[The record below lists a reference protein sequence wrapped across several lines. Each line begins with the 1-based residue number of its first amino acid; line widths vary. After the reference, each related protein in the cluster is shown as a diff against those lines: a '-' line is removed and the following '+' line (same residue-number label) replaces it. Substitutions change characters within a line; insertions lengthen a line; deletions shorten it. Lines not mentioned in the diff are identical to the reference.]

1 MVEKFSVHITPFD
14 LERTVQVYLP
24 DDWQTSRQK
33 YPVLY
38 MFDGHNLFFDQDAT
52 YGKSWGLK
60 EFLDGWDKKIIL
72 GGVEGNKEG
81 DGRLREYCPY
91 RQRGWLSPDFEGCG
105 QEYMEWL
112 CGELKPLID
121 KKYPTLPGRSNTGIA
136 GSSMGGLMSL
146 WALVHWGDV
155 FGKAGCL
162 SCAFQCCWEPL
173 RAEMEQ
179 YVLRRGARAYLSWGS
194 RESSPETV
202 EFLGAATLESAH
214 ILSERGVKVYP
225 FMQVGG
231 GHCEADWERQLPRM
245 MNWLFEK

>member
-72 GGVEGNKEG
+72 VGVECNKEG

-91 RQRGWLSPDFEGCG
+91 RQRGWLSPDFEGRG
-105 QEYMEWL
+105 QEYTEWL

-136 GSSMGGLMSL
+136 GSSMGGLMSIYGV
-146 WALVHWGDV
+146 AAYNDV
-155 FGKAGCL
+155 FSKAACL
-162 SCAFQCCWEPL
+162 SSVIRLC
-173 RAEMEQ
+173 
-179 YVLRRGARAYLSWGS
+179 RRQLLGSIQNIHPDTRVYLSWGTEETKKVGKFS
-194 RESSPETV
+194 PTAIANREIAEA
-202 EFLGAATLESAH
+202 FWKQGAMATIFCQE
-214 ILSERGVKVYP
+214 
-225 FMQVGG
+225 GG
-231 GHCEADWERQLPRM
+231 RHCEADWEKQVPGFMEYL
-245 MNWLFEK
+245 WF